1 MDNTKKAWIN
11 GFFLVVT
18 LVINI
23 LGSFGVING
32 LSQKEVSDMFP
43 TLITPSHFTFSIW
56 SVIYFLLILSII
68 LMITKKRDSYYQQAV
83 SRIDVLFPISCVFN
97 IAWVIA
103 FCYIQI
109 ELSVFFILGLA
120 ITLVLI
126 CKQLLHIQEG
136 GRWLLPL
143 SFGLYAGWL
152 FIATVVN
159 IFAALVKNNWQGF
172 GLASEMW
179 AAIILIAVVL
189 LVMGLQLQMY
199 NAVFPLPIAWA
210 YFGIYRFLKS
220 PEGFGGQY
228 GLLQVISLV
237 GMVIF
242 IGIAAI
248 QLYKN
253 HATVQPSWKKHKL
266 IY

>member
-11 GFFLVVT
+11 GFFLAVT

-32 LSQKEVSDMFP
+32 LSQKQVSDMFP
-43 TLITPSHFTFSIW
+43 TLITPSHFTFRIW
-56 SVIYFLLILSII
+56 SVIYSLLIVSII

-83 SRIDVLFPISCVFN
+83 GRISMLFPLSCVFN
-97 IAWVIA
+97 TAWVIA

-109 ELSVFFILGLA
+109 ELSSFFILGLT
-120 ITLVLI
+120 ITLVFI

-152 FIATVVN
+152 CIATVVN
-159 IFAALVKNNWQGF
+159 IFVALVKNNWQGF

-179 AAIILIAVVL
+179 AAIVLIAVVL
-189 LVMGLQLQMY
+189 LVMGLQFQIY

-210 YFGIYRFLKS
+210 YFGIYHFLKV
-220 PEGFGGQY
+220 PEGFDGQY
-228 GLLQVISLV
+228 GLLQVIALA
-237 GMVIF
+237 GMIVF
-242 IGIAAI
+242 IGVAAI

-253 HATVQPSWKKHKL
+253 HATLQPSLKKHKL